1 MKVVAGL
8 YKGRNI
14 EGFNIE
20 GTRPTQDRVKENLF
34 NIINE
39 NIQDKVVLDL
49 FSGSG
54 NLAIESL
61 SRGAKFAYLVDNNN
75 KAINIIKKN
84 INNIGINN
92 CKVINSNYKEAL
104 NYMYKR

>member
-34 NIINE
+34 NI
-39 NIQDKVVLDL
+39 
-49 FSGSG
+49 F
-54 NLAIESL
+54 
-61 SRGAKFAYLVDNNN
+61 
-75 KAINIIKKN
+75 
-84 INNIGINN
+84 
-92 CKVINSNYKEAL
+92 KE
-104 NYMYKR
+104 R